1 MQNSLGPQ
9 RTAKDIRIVRLPML
23 NKLATV
29 DGVTTIEGSMS
40 IDKKDKK
47 GTSDKNAAESSIGL
61 QLVVLN
67 IDFLSD

>member
-9 RTAKDIRIVRLPML
+9 RTATDIRIVRLPML

-40 IDKKDKK
+40 MDKKMKK
-47 GTSDKNAAESSIGL
+47 APAIKM
-61 QLVVLN
+61 QQKVR
-67 IDFLSD
+67 